1 MSNRRTRF
9 LEAVS
14 KPLLLIVLA
23 ALALAIPAWAQAP
36 QVNAPEVSLAEV
48 GIDEKLGQT
57 VPLDLVLRDE
67 NGRDVTLR
75 SLITKPTVLT
85 LNYFQCAGIC
95 TPQLMAVVDVADR
108 TGAEPGTDF
117 QILTVSFDDR
127 DTPEVAAEKRTNY
140 LRELTRPF
148 PPEAWRFLTGDA
160 VTTRAL
166 ADAVGFKFMR
176 AGEDFVHAAALIL
189 LSPGGEVTRYM
200 YGVTYLPADL
210 EMAVQEAARGEV
222 RPTINKFLAIC
233 FSYDPAG
240 RRYVLNV
247 TSVAAILTLMAASV
261 FVIVLV
267 RGGRR
272 RSATTK
278 EPR

>member
-1 MSNRRTRF
+1 MNGRHAR
-9 LEAVS
+9 
-14 KPLLLIVLA
+14 LLFTISA
-23 ALALAIPAWAQAP
+23 TLALAVPAWAQTPRAEAP
-36 QVNAPEVSLAEV
+36 AVSLAEV
-48 GIDEKLGQT
+48 GVDEKLGQT

-67 NGRDVTLR
+67 DGRDITLR
-75 SLITKPTVLT
+75 SLITKPTALT

-108 TGAEPGTDF
+108 TGARPGTDF
-117 QILTVSFDDR
+117 QILTVSFDER
-127 DTPEVAAEKRTNY
+127 DTPAVAAEKRRSY
-140 LRELTRPF
+140 LREITRPF

-160 VTTRAL
+160 AATRRL

-176 AGEDFVHAAALIL
+176 AGEDFVHAAVLIM
-189 LSPGGEVTRYM
+189 LSPKGEVTRYM
-200 YGVTYLPADL
+200 YGDTYLPADL
-210 EMAVQEAARGEV
+210 EMAVQEAARGEA
-222 RPTINKFLAIC
+222 RPTINKFLRIC

-240 RRYVLNV
+240 RRYVLNI
-247 TSVAAILTLMAASV
+247 TSVAAIVTLLAASV

-272 RSATTK
+272 RNAKTE